1 MIGELTIPAV
11 FLGGLISFLSPCVLP
26 LMPPYLC
33 YLAGSSLDE
42 LTGEGEMPPG
52 VYRRIIIAS
61 LLFVAGFTTVFIF
74 LGASAS
80 VIGQVL
86 VGNLEWLAKVAG
98 VIIIIM
104 GLHFLGLFKI
114 ALLYREARY
123 QGQIKTGTYGGA
135 YVMGLAFAL
144 GWTPCIGPVLAAIL
158 FVAASQDT
166 VGQGMFLLAVYSLG
180 IGLPFVLA
188 ALGAKT
194 FMRFMGR
201 FKKHIGTVEKTM
213 GGLLVVTGILFIT
226 GSMNEFSFWLLQ
238 KFPVLGTI
246 G

>member
-1 MIGELTIPAV
+1 MADISIPAA

-33 YLAGSSLDE
+33 YLAGTSLDE

-52 VYRRIIIAS
+52 VYRRVVIAS
-61 LLFVAGFTTVFIF
+61 FLFVAGFTTVFIF

-80 VIGQVL
+80 AIGQLL
-86 VGNLEWLAKVAG
+86 VGNLDWLAKVAG

-104 GLHFLGLFKI
+104 GLHFLGLFKLS
-114 ALLYREARY
+114 LLYREARY
-123 QGQIKTGTYGGA
+123 QGEIKTGTYGGA

-166 VGQGMFLLAVYSLG
+166 VFQGMGLLAIYSLG
-180 IGLPFVLA
+180 IGVPFILA
-188 ALGAKT
+188 ALGAKS

-201 FKKHIGTVEKTM
+201 FRKHIGTVEKAM
-213 GGLLVVTGILFIT
+213 GGMLVLTGVLFIT
-226 GSMNEFSFWLLQ
+226 GSMSEFSFWLLQ